1 METKQ
6 AFKILS
12 KICLNNWH
20 YIDRKVLSL
29 NKEVNFFTGHS
40 GSGKST
46 VIDALQIVLYANT
59 DGRGFF
65 NKAAADDSD
74 RSLIEYLRGMV
85 NISDN
90 NESQYRRNKNFS
102 STIVLEFTNSATGEQ
117 ECVGIVFDV
126 ETATNEISRLFFWH
140 QGPLLSNLYRGEGR
154 VLSTVEVREYL
165 QRNFPQDGYYC
176 GPSNERFRRQLY
188 DVYLGGLDKEKF
200 PRLFKRAIPF
210 RMNIRL
216 EDFVKEYI
224 CMEQD
229 IEIQD
234 MQESVMRYG
243 QMRSKIEATLKE
255 IQSLTKIEESFSL
268 YEDKKTEE
276 ESWLYRA
283 LRLEILQLRRR
294 LEGIRDRRAQEE
306 KEKKEQQKLKE
317 KTDREAEELQRQY
330 EDIIVRIA
338 QTGYEELK
346 DKLSQVNLFLEHL
359 SASRSSLQKT
369 RESMEEWKKQDMVS
383 NSMLRDI
390 ERLCQGSI
398 TEEELQRLKENFA
411 DIRRE
416 LEEERGET
424 GAQLRSLK
432 KEMQAGRQEIADLKQ
447 GKKAYPRELEEARY
461 YIREELQRRAGK
473 FVNVQILAD
482 MLEVK
487 DETWHNAVEGYLGN
501 NKLSLMVEPA
511 YAREAMEI
519 YETMDKKKFW
529 RAAVV
534 DTERLMQDSHPVRE
548 GALAEEV
555 KAGTDYAQAYT
566 DFLLGRVIKCRDIDE
581 LRQQT
586 VGITPGCML
595 YKSYKLQHID
605 PENYTERACIG
616 ENSLRKRR
624 KRLEEK
630 LEKLEK
636 QRVPLEERQEEIRSV
651 LAMDY
656 LDRPAGEY
664 LSMIRDIRM
673 IGEKEKEREMLQS
686 RIEELKEENV
696 GRLEREK
703 EELRE
708 RQTRKKQQA
717 DSIQKAIWQHERRI
731 QEADQEYLDLDEELN
746 EKQKS
751 FKENEEFAESF
762 QSYMESRKSSNYEYL
777 KNLCFRE
784 QAACREEREKRYQEL
799 VDIRSSYLRE
809 YPHRTFSASA
819 EDNGDYEKLLNTLQ
833 CDHLE
838 EYKEKAAEQ
847 ARTAVQH
854 FKEDFIYKIR
864 SAIKEA
870 LQRKDELNRIISR
883 LDFGKDKYQFVIT
896 RNKGA
901 YGEYY
906 DMFMDDA
913 LEIDPSRLSYN
924 MENQMNLFTMEH
936 EEKYG
941 ELIGDLIQIFIPP
954 ENASAEELEEAKQ
967 NMRKYSDYRTYLSFD
982 MQQIVRGEKNMHIGL
997 GKMISKNSGGEGQNP
1012 LYVALLASFAQLY
1025 RLDYSPRVRRNPTIR
1040 LVILDE
1046 AFSKMDAE
1054 KVATCIELIR
1064 GLGFQAIISATN
1076 DKIQNYLENVDKTF
1090 VFANPDKQ
1098 NISIMEFEK
1107 QEFEE
1112 LLEEAEE

>member
-102 STIVLEFTNSATGEQ
+102 STIVLEFTNSVTGEQ
-117 ECVGIVFDV
+117 ECVGASFDV

-140 QGPLLSNLYRGEGR
+140 RGELLPNLYRGEGR

-268 YEDKKTEE
+268 YKEKKTEE

-294 LEGIRDRRAQEE
+294 LVGIRDRKAQEE
-306 KEKKEQQKLKE
+306 KEKKEQQSLKE
-317 KTDREAEELQRQY
+317 RTDREAEELQRQY

-369 RESMEEWKKQDMVS
+369 KESMEEWKKQDMVS
-383 NSMLRDI
+383 NSMLRDM
-390 ERLCQGSI
+390 EKLCQGSI
-398 TEEELQRLKENFA
+398 TEEELQRLKDNFT

-416 LEEERGET
+416 LEEERGEL
-424 GAQLRSLK
+424 GAQLRAMK
-432 KEMQAGRQEIADLKQ
+432 KEMQAARQEIADLKQ

-461 YIREELQRRAGK
+461 YIREELQKRAGK

-482 MLEVK
+482 MLEVR

-511 YAREAMEI
+511 YAKEAMEI

-534 DTERLMQDSHPVRE
+534 DTERLMQGSHPVRE

-595 YKSYKLQHID
+595 YKSYKLQHIN
-605 PENYTERACIG
+605 PENYTERASIG

-664 LSMIRDIRM
+664 LSMIKDIRM

-686 RIEELKEENV
+686 QIQELKEENV

-717 DSIQKAIWQHERRI
+717 DGIQKAIWQHERRI
-731 QEADQEYLDLDEELN
+731 QEAEQEYLNLDEELN

-751 FKENEEFAESF
+751 FKENEEFA
-762 QSYMESRKSSNYEYL
+762 
-777 KNLCFRE
+777 
-784 QAACREEREKRYQEL
+784 
-799 VDIRSSYLRE
+799 
-809 YPHRTFSASA
+809 
-819 EDNGDYEKLLNTLQ
+819 
-833 CDHLE
+833 
-838 EYKEKAAEQ
+838 
-847 ARTAVQH
+847 
-854 FKEDFIYKIR
+854 
-864 SAIKEA
+864 
-870 LQRKDELNRIISR
+870 
-883 LDFGKDKYQFVIT
+883 
-896 RNKGA
+896 
-901 YGEYY
+901 
-906 DMFMDDA
+906 
-913 LEIDPSRLSYN
+913 
-924 MENQMNLFTMEH
+924 
-936 EEKYG
+936 
-941 ELIGDLIQIFIPP
+941 
-954 ENASAEELEEAKQ
+954 
-967 NMRKYSDYRTYLSFD
+967 
-982 MQQIVRGEKNMHIGL
+982 
-997 GKMISKNSGGEGQNP
+997 
-1012 LYVALLASFAQLY
+1012 
-1025 RLDYSPRVRRNPTIR
+1025 
-1040 LVILDE
+1040 
-1046 AFSKMDAE
+1046 
-1054 KVATCIELIR
+1054 
-1064 GLGFQAIISATN
+1064 
-1076 DKIQNYLENVDKTF
+1076 
-1090 VFANPDKQ
+1090 
-1098 NISIMEFEK
+1098 
-1107 QEFEE
+1107 
-1112 LLEEAEE
+1112 

>member
-102 STIVLEFTNSATGEQ
+102 STIVLEFTNSVTGEQ
-117 ECVGIVFDV
+117 ECVGASFDV

-140 QGPLLSNLYRGEGR
+140 RGELLPNLYRGEGR

-268 YEDKKTEE
+268 YKEKKTEE

-294 LEGIRDRRAQEE
+294 LESIRDRKAQEE
-306 KEKKEQQKLKE
+306 KEKKEQQSLKE
-317 KTDREAEELQRQY
+317 RTDREAEELQRQY

-369 RESMEEWKKQDMVS
+369 KESMEEWKKQDMVS
-383 NSMLRDI
+383 NPMLRDM
-390 ERLCQGSI
+390 EKLCQGSI
-398 TEEELQRLKENFA
+398 TEEELQRLKDNFT

-416 LEEERGET
+416 LEEERGEL
-424 GAQLRSLK
+424 GAQLRAMK
-432 KEMQAGRQEIADLKQ
+432 KEMQAARQEIADLKQ

-461 YIREELQRRAGK
+461 YIREELQKRAGK

-482 MLEVK
+482 MLEVR

-511 YAREAMEI
+511 YAKEAMEI

-534 DTERLMQDSHPVRE
+534 DTERLMQGSHPVRE

-555 KAGTDYAQAYT
+555 KAGTDFAQVYT

-595 YKSYKLQHID
+595 YKSYKLQHIN
-605 PENYTERACIG
+605 PENYTERASIG

-664 LSMIRDIRM
+664 LSMIKDIRM

-686 RIEELKEENV
+686 QIQELKEENV

-717 DSIQKAIWQHERRI
+717 DGIQKAIWQHERRI
-731 QEADQEYLDLDEELN
+731 
-746 EKQKS
+746 
-751 FKENEEFAESF
+751 
-762 QSYMESRKSSNYEYL
+762 
-777 KNLCFRE
+777 
-784 QAACREEREKRYQEL
+784 
-799 VDIRSSYLRE
+799 
-809 YPHRTFSASA
+809 
-819 EDNGDYEKLLNTLQ
+819 
-833 CDHLE
+833 
-838 EYKEKAAEQ
+838 
-847 ARTAVQH
+847 
-854 FKEDFIYKIR
+854 
-864 SAIKEA
+864 
-870 LQRKDELNRIISR
+870 
-883 LDFGKDKYQFVIT
+883 
-896 RNKGA
+896 
-901 YGEYY
+901 
-906 DMFMDDA
+906 
-913 LEIDPSRLSYN
+913 
-924 MENQMNLFTMEH
+924 
-936 EEKYG
+936 
-941 ELIGDLIQIFIPP
+941 
-954 ENASAEELEEAKQ
+954 
-967 NMRKYSDYRTYLSFD
+967 
-982 MQQIVRGEKNMHIGL
+982 
-997 GKMISKNSGGEGQNP
+997 
-1012 LYVALLASFAQLY
+1012 
-1025 RLDYSPRVRRNPTIR
+1025 
-1040 LVILDE
+1040 
-1046 AFSKMDAE
+1046 
-1054 KVATCIELIR
+1054 
-1064 GLGFQAIISATN
+1064 
-1076 DKIQNYLENVDKTF
+1076 
-1090 VFANPDKQ
+1090 
-1098 NISIMEFEK
+1098 
-1107 QEFEE
+1107 
-1112 LLEEAEE
+1112 

>member
-102 STIVLEFTNSATGEQ
+102 STIVLEFTNSVTGEQ
-117 ECVGIVFDV
+117 ECVGASFDV

-140 QGPLLSNLYRGEGR
+140 RGELLPNLYRGEGR

-268 YEDKKTEE
+268 YKEKKTEE

-294 LEGIRDRRAQEE
+294 LEGIRDRKAQEE
-306 KEKKEQQKLKE
+306 KEKKEQQSLKE

-369 RESMEEWKKQDMVS
+369 KESMEEWKKQDMVS
-383 NSMLRDI
+383 NSMLRDM
-390 ERLCQGSI
+390 EKLCQGSI
-398 TEEELQRLKENFA
+398 TEEELQRLKDNFT

-416 LEEERGET
+416 LEEERGEL
-424 GAQLRSLK
+424 GAQLRAMK
-432 KEMQAGRQEIADLKQ
+432 KEMQAARQEIADLKQ

-461 YIREELQRRAGK
+461 YIREELQKRAGK

-482 MLEVK
+482 MLEVR

-511 YAREAMEI
+511 YAKEAMEI

-534 DTERLMQDSHPVRE
+534 DTERLMQGSHPVRE

-555 KAGTDYAQAYT
+555 KAGTDFAQVYT

-595 YKSYKLQHID
+595 YKSYKLQHIN
-605 PENYTERACIG
+605 PENYTERASIG

-664 LSMIRDIRM
+664 LSMIKDIRM

-686 RIEELKEENV
+686 QIQELKEENV

-717 DSIQKAIWQHERRI
+717 DGIQKAIWQHERRI
-731 QEADQEYLDLDEELN
+731 QEADQEYLD
-746 EKQKS
+746 S
-751 FKENEEFAESF
+751 
-762 QSYMESRKSSNYEYL
+762 
-777 KNLCFRE
+777 
-784 QAACREEREKRYQEL
+784 
-799 VDIRSSYLRE
+799 
-809 YPHRTFSASA
+809 P
-819 EDNGDYEKLLNTLQ
+819 
-833 CDHLE
+833 
-838 EYKEKAAEQ
+838 
-847 ARTAVQH
+847 
-854 FKEDFIYKIR
+854 
-864 SAIKEA
+864 
-870 LQRKDELNRIISR
+870 
-883 LDFGKDKYQFVIT
+883 
-896 RNKGA
+896 
-901 YGEYY
+901 
-906 DMFMDDA
+906 
-913 LEIDPSRLSYN
+913 
-924 MENQMNLFTMEH
+924 TM
-936 EEKYG
+936 
-941 ELIGDLIQIFIPP
+941 
-954 ENASAEELEEAKQ
+954 S
-967 NMRKYSDYRTYLSFD
+967 T
-982 MQQIVRGEKNMHIGL
+982 
-997 GKMISKNSGGEGQNP
+997 
-1012 LYVALLASFAQLY
+1012 
-1025 RLDYSPRVRRNPTIR
+1025 
-1040 LVILDE
+1040 
-1046 AFSKMDAE
+1046 
-1054 KVATCIELIR
+1054 
-1064 GLGFQAIISATN
+1064 
-1076 DKIQNYLENVDKTF
+1076 
-1090 VFANPDKQ
+1090 
-1098 NISIMEFEK
+1098 
-1107 QEFEE
+1107 
-1112 LLEEAEE
+1112 

>member
-46 VIDALQIVLYANT
+46 VIDAFQIVLYANT

-102 STIVLEFTNSATGEQ
+102 STIVLEFTNSVTGEQ
-117 ECVGIVFDV
+117 ECVGASFDV

-140 QGPLLSNLYRGEGR
+140 RGELLPNLYRGEGR

-268 YEDKKTEE
+268 YKEKKTEE

-294 LEGIRDRRAQEE
+294 LEGIRDRKAQEE
-306 KEKKEQQKLKE
+306 KEKKEQQSLKE
-317 KTDREAEELQRQY
+317 RTDREAEELQRQY

-369 RESMEEWKKQDMVS
+369 KESMEEWKKQDMVS
-383 NSMLRDI
+383 NSMLRDM
-390 ERLCQGSI
+390 EKLCQGSI
-398 TEEELQRLKENFA
+398 TEEELQRLKDNFT

-416 LEEERGET
+416 LEEERGEL
-424 GAQLRSLK
+424 GAQLRAMK
-432 KEMQAGRQEIADLKQ
+432 KEMQAARQEIADLKQ

-461 YIREELQRRAGK
+461 YIREELQKRAGK

-482 MLEVK
+482 MLEVR

-511 YAREAMEI
+511 YAKEAMEI

-534 DTERLMQDSHPVRE
+534 DTERLMQGSHPVRE
-548 GALAEEV
+548 GALVEEV

-566 DFLLGRVIKCRDIDE
+566 DFLLGKVIKCRDIDE

-595 YKSYKLQHID
+595 YKSYKLQHIN
-605 PENYTERACIG
+605 PENYTERASIG

-664 LSMIRDIRM
+664 LSMIKDIRM
-673 IGEKEKEREMLQS
+673 IGEKEKEREILHSQ
-686 RIEELKEENV
+686 IQELKE
-696 GRLEREK
+696 
-703 EELRE
+703 
-708 RQTRKKQQA
+708 
-717 DSIQKAIWQHERRI
+717 
-731 QEADQEYLDLDEELN
+731 
-746 EKQKS
+746 
-751 FKENEEFAESF
+751 
-762 QSYMESRKSSNYEYL
+762 
-777 KNLCFRE
+777 
-784 QAACREEREKRYQEL
+784 
-799 VDIRSSYLRE
+799 
-809 YPHRTFSASA
+809 
-819 EDNGDYEKLLNTLQ
+819 
-833 CDHLE
+833 
-838 EYKEKAAEQ
+838 
-847 ARTAVQH
+847 
-854 FKEDFIYKIR
+854 
-864 SAIKEA
+864 
-870 LQRKDELNRIISR
+870 
-883 LDFGKDKYQFVIT
+883 
-896 RNKGA
+896 
-901 YGEYY
+901 
-906 DMFMDDA
+906 
-913 LEIDPSRLSYN
+913 
-924 MENQMNLFTMEH
+924 
-936 EEKYG
+936 
-941 ELIGDLIQIFIPP
+941 
-954 ENASAEELEEAKQ
+954 
-967 NMRKYSDYRTYLSFD
+967 
-982 MQQIVRGEKNMHIGL
+982 
-997 GKMISKNSGGEGQNP
+997 
-1012 LYVALLASFAQLY
+1012 
-1025 RLDYSPRVRRNPTIR
+1025 
-1040 LVILDE
+1040 
-1046 AFSKMDAE
+1046 
-1054 KVATCIELIR
+1054 
-1064 GLGFQAIISATN
+1064 
-1076 DKIQNYLENVDKTF
+1076 
-1090 VFANPDKQ
+1090 
-1098 NISIMEFEK
+1098 
-1107 QEFEE
+1107 
-1112 LLEEAEE
+1112 